1 MVLGRAIGTGTT
13 DSVITEG
20 PAICLRVVVF
30 NEMECTV
37 VIIAIITPFS
47 DCVSGESNAVGRVR
61 LSARPFVSTVGL
73 SSETVDRGYIW
84 T

>member
-1 MVLGRAIGTGTT
+1 
-13 DSVITEG
+13 
-20 PAICLRVVVF
+20 
-30 NEMECTV
+30 V
-37 VIIAIITPFS
+37 VIIAIITLFS

-73 SSETVDRGYIW
+73 SSETVDLGYIW